1 MFNIMAFKNKVSLIV
16 IFILYFCFI
25 NSSFSA
31 VKIKGGVITSA
42 EVLKTEKPKPR
53 DDLIFNLNNF
63 DKTHLNQKLTIEEA
77 IRFENRIGIGAPY
90 DRVKRYVGKTRKEVI
105 NLVIK
110 ELENYKDKFEW
121 PVER

>member
-1 MFNIMAFKNKVSLIV
+1 MFNIMAFKNNFSLIV

-77 IRFENRIGIGAPY
+77 QLVEHRSPKPGVVGSSPIAPAIY
-90 DRVKRYVGKTRKEVI
+90 
-105 NLVIK
+105 
-110 ELENYKDKFEW
+110 
-121 PVER
+121 